1 MLFYKKNSEQVICDF
16 NSNLAGLTNEEAKV
30 RLEKY
35 GLNQLKEKPKVPT
48 WKLFLES
55 FKDPLVIILL
65 VAAIIQIF
73 LGDTVESLIIFA
85 VLAINSVLGV
95 VQTKKA
101 ESSLDSLKKLSVPNA
116 KVIRENEKLTIPSQE
131 IVPGDIVLLEAGDYV
146 PADGRILEA
155 QTFKV
160 VEGMLTGES
169 EPVLKHSD
177 KIDEDCPLG
186 DQKNMV
192 FSGSMVVYGRATY
205 IVTSSGMDTEVG
217 KIANLLDNAE
227 TKQTPLQ
234 QKLDDFGKKLGVV
247 IVILAALIFG
257 LQVFRGADI
266 MDSFMFAVAIAVAAI
281 PEALTS
287 IVTIVLASGTN
298 TMAKKQA
305 IIRKLPA
312 VETLG
317 STSVICTDKTGTLT
331 QNKMTV
337 VETYMYGIDSENYNG
352 FEYDTTCSSNKNDS
366 TLDVE
371 NKFDG
376 SEIALT
382 QALVQDRFLS
392 LSSILCN
399 DSDINEEGVEIGD
412 PTEVALINYA
422 TKSNVDYKSIREEN
436 IRISELPF
444 DSDRKL
450 MTTVNLVDD
459 ENIMFTKGAPDI
471 VFSRSK
477 YALKN
482 GELVEISEEILSEYQ
497 KINENFSNR
506 ALRVLAF
513 AYKVVE
519 SNFEPTLED
528 EKDLVLVGLMAM
540 IDPPREE
547 VFKAVKDAKSSGI
560 KTVMI
565 TGDHKTTA
573 AAIARE
579 IGLMDEKDLAL
590 TGSELDALTDEELDE
605 KLEHISV
612 YARVSPE
619 NKIRIVKAW
628 QKKGKVTA
636 MTGDGV
642 NDAPALK
649 QANIGIGMGSGTEVA
664 KDASAMV
671 LLDDNFATI
680 VNAIEVGRTVYNNIK
695 KSITYLFSGNLGGII
710 AILFA
715 VFAGWANPFTT
726 IQLLFINLVTDSLPA
741 ISLGFE
747 KPEKDVMNKPPRD
760 PNESIF
766 SKDAIISVAVR
777 GSIIGIVTILAQYIG
792 MQTSAVLGT
801 AMAFATL
808 TLSRIVQTFAARS
821 NSETILSLGV
831 MSNKYS
837 LGAVIVCLL
846 MFSITLLPFMRGIFA
861 IPDIFGFTHLAICFG
876 LAVSA
881 TVCMEISKLIRK

>member
-1 MLFYKKNSEQVICDF
+1 MFYQKDSVQVLNDLD
-16 NSNLAGLTNEEAKV
+16 SNLTGLTQEEV
-30 RLEKY
+30 TSRLKNY
-35 GLNQLKEKPKVPT
+35 GRNVLKEKPKTPT

-65 VAAIIQIF
+65 VAAMTQVF

-85 VLAINSVLGV
+85 VLGINAVLGV

-101 ESSLDSLKKLSVPNA
+101 DSSLDSLKKLSVPEA
-116 KVIRENEKLTIPSQE
+116 KVIRNNEKLTISSQE
-131 IVPGDIVLLEAGDYV
+131 LVPGDIVLLEAGDYV
-146 PADGRILEA
+146 PADGRIIES
-155 QTFKV
+155 QTLKV
-160 VEGMLTGES
+160 IEGMLTGES
-169 EPVLKHSD
+169 EPVLKNADTINEESS
-177 KIDEDCPLG
+177 LG

-205 IVTSSGMDTEVG
+205 VVTSCGMNTQVG
-217 KIANLLDNAE
+217 KIANLLETAE
-227 TKQTPLQ
+227 NKQTPLQ
-234 QKLDDFGKKLGVV
+234 QKLDDFGKKLGVA
-247 IVILAALIFG
+247 IVILAALIFA
-257 LQVFRGADI
+257 LEVFRGGDL
-266 MDSFMFAVAIAVAAI
+266 MNSFMFAIAIAVAAI

-298 TMAKKQA
+298 TMAKRQS

-337 VETYMYGIDSENYNG
+337 VETYLYGPDSDKFNGFDYIKDYTNTNSNNSEN
-352 FEYDTTCSSNKNDS
+352 TS
-366 TLDVE
+366 
-371 NKFDG
+371 DG
-376 SEIALT
+376 TEIAVCACAI
-382 QALVQDRFLS
+382 QERYLS

-399 DSDINEEGVEIGD
+399 DSDVNEEGIEIGD

-422 TKSNVDYKSIREEN
+422 EKYDVDYKSIREN
-436 IRISELPF
+436 YTRISEIPF

-450 MTTVNLVDD
+450 MTTVNLIDD
-459 ENIMFTKGAPDI
+459 ENIMFTKGAPDVI
-471 VFSRSK
+471 FKRCK
-477 YALKN
+477 YALKYD
-482 GELVEISEEILSEYQ
+482 EVVEISDEILDEYK

-513 AYKVVE
+513 AYKNVSDE
-519 SNFEPTLED
+519 FEPSLDD
-528 EKDLVLVGLMAM
+528 ENNLILIGLMAM

-547 VFKAVKDAKSSGI
+547 VFDAVKEAKSSGI
-560 KTVMI
+560 KTIMI

-579 IGLMDEKDLAL
+579 IGIMEKDDLAL
-590 TGSELDALTDEELDE
+590 TGQELDSLTDEELDN
-605 KLEHISV
+605 KLEKISV

-619 NKIRIVKAW
+619 NKIRIVKSW

-671 LLDDNFATI
+671 LVDDNFATI

-741 ISLGFE
+741 IALGFE
-747 KPEKDVMNKPPRD
+747 KPEKDTMNKPPRD
-760 PNESIF
+760 PNESILC
-766 SKDAIISVAVR
+766 KDTLKVVLTR

-792 MQTSAVLGT
+792 MQTSDALGA
-801 AMAFATL
+801 AMAFITI
-808 TLSRIVQTFAARS
+808 TLSRIIQTFAARS

-831 MSNKYS
+831 TSNKYA
-837 LGAVIVCLL
+837 LGAVIICLGML
-846 MFSITLLPFMRGIFA
+846 SLTFIPFMRGIFA
-861 IPDIFGFTHLAICFG
+861 IPLTFELKNLGVCLALAIT
-876 LAVSA
+876 AVG
-881 TVCMEISKLIRK
+881 CMESSKFVKTK

>member
-1 MLFYKKNSEQVICDF
+1 MFYQKDSVQVLNDLD
-16 NSNLAGLTNEEAKV
+16 SNLTGLTQEEV
-30 RLEKY
+30 TSRLKNY
-35 GLNQLKEKPKVPT
+35 GRNALKEKPKTPT

-65 VAAIIQIF
+65 VAAMTQVF

-85 VLAINSVLGV
+85 VLGINAVLGV

-101 ESSLDSLKKLSVPNA
+101 DSSLDSLKKLSVPEA
-116 KVIRENEKLTIPSQE
+116 KVIRNNEKLTISSQE
-131 IVPGDIVLLEAGDYV
+131 LVPGDIVLLEAGDYV
-146 PADGRILEA
+146 PADGRIIES
-155 QTFKV
+155 QTLKV
-160 VEGMLTGES
+160 IEGMLTGES
-169 EPVLKHSD
+169 EPVLKNADTINEESS
-177 KIDEDCPLG
+177 LG

-205 IVTSSGMDTEVG
+205 VVTSCGMNTQVG
-217 KIANLLDNAE
+217 KIANLLETAE
-227 TKQTPLQ
+227 NKQTPLQ
-234 QKLDDFGKKLGVV
+234 QKLDDFGKKLGVA
-247 IVILAALIFG
+247 IVILAALIFA
-257 LQVFRGADI
+257 LEVFRGGDL
-266 MDSFMFAVAIAVAAI
+266 MNSFMFAIAIAVAAI

-298 TMAKKQA
+298 TMAKRQS

-337 VETYMYGIDSENYNG
+337 VETYLYGPDSDKFNGFDYIKDYTNTNSNNSEN
-352 FEYDTTCSSNKNDS
+352 TS
-366 TLDVE
+366 
-371 NKFDG
+371 DG
-376 SEIALT
+376 TEIAVCACAI
-382 QALVQDRFLS
+382 QERYLS

-399 DSDINEEGVEIGD
+399 DSDVNEEGIEIGD

-422 TKSNVDYKSIREEN
+422 EKYDVDYKSIREN
-436 IRISELPF
+436 YTRISEIPF

-450 MTTVNLVDD
+450 MTTVNLIDD
-459 ENIMFTKGAPDI
+459 ENIMFTKGAPDVI
-471 VFSRSK
+471 FKRCK
-477 YALKN
+477 YALKYD
-482 GELVEISEEILSEYQ
+482 EVVEISDEILDEYK

-513 AYKVVE
+513 AYKDVSDE
-519 SNFEPTLED
+519 FEPSLDD
-528 EKDLVLVGLMAM
+528 ENNLILIGLMAM

-547 VFKAVKDAKSSGI
+547 VFDAVKEAKSSGI
-560 KTVMI
+560 KTIMI

-579 IGLMDEKDLAL
+579 IGIMEKDDLAL
-590 TGSELDALTDEELDE
+590 TGQELDSLTDEELDN
-605 KLEHISV
+605 KLEKISV

-671 LLDDNFATI
+671 LVDDNFATI

-741 ISLGFE
+741 IALGFE
-747 KPEKDVMNKPPRD
+747 KPEKDTMNKPPRD
-760 PNESIF
+760 PNESILC
-766 SKDAIISVAVR
+766 KDTLKVVLTR

-792 MQTSAVLGT
+792 MQTSDALGA
-801 AMAFATL
+801 AMAFITI
-808 TLSRIVQTFAARS
+808 TLSRIIQTFAARS

-831 MSNKYS
+831 TSNKYA
-837 LGAVIVCLL
+837 LGAVIICLGML
-846 MFSITLLPFMRGIFA
+846 SLTFLPFMRGIFA
-861 IPDIFGFTHLAICFG
+861 IPLTFELKNLGVCLALAIT
-876 LAVSA
+876 AVG
-881 TVCMEISKLIRK
+881 CMESSKFVKTK

>member
-1 MLFYKKNSEQVICDF
+1 MFYQKDSVQVLNDLD
-16 NSNLAGLTNEEAKV
+16 SNLTGLTQEEV
-30 RLEKY
+30 TSRLKNY
-35 GLNQLKEKPKVPT
+35 GRNVLKEKPKTPT

-65 VAAIIQIF
+65 VAAMTQVF

-85 VLAINSVLGV
+85 VLGINAVLGV

-101 ESSLDSLKKLSVPNA
+101 DSSLDSLKKLSVPEA
-116 KVIRENEKLTIPSQE
+116 KVIRNNEKLTISSQE
-131 IVPGDIVLLEAGDYV
+131 LVPGDIVLLEAGDYV
-146 PADGRILEA
+146 PADGRVIES
-155 QTFKV
+155 QTLKV
-160 VEGMLTGES
+160 IEGMLTGES
-169 EPVLKHSD
+169 EPVLKNADTINEESS
-177 KIDEDCPLG
+177 LG

-205 IVTSSGMDTEVG
+205 VVTSCGMNTQVG
-217 KIANLLDNAE
+217 KIANLLETAE
-227 TKQTPLQ
+227 NKQTPLQ
-234 QKLDDFGKKLGVV
+234 QKLDDFGKKLGVA
-247 IVILAALIFG
+247 IVILATLIFA
-257 LQVFRGADI
+257 LEVFRGGDL
-266 MDSFMFAVAIAVAAI
+266 MNSFMFAIAIAVAAI

-298 TMAKKQA
+298 TMAKRQS

-337 VETYMYGIDSENYNG
+337 VETYLYGPDSDKFNG
-352 FEYDTTCSSNKNDS
+352 FDYIKDYTNTNSNNN
-366 TLDVE
+366 E
-371 NKFDG
+371 NTSDG
-376 SEIALT
+376 TEIAVCACAI
-382 QALVQDRFLS
+382 QERYLS

-399 DSDINEEGVEIGD
+399 DSDVNEEGIEIGD

-422 TKSNVDYKSIREEN
+422 EKYDVDYKSIREN
-436 IRISELPF
+436 YTRISEIPF

-450 MTTVNLVDD
+450 MTTVNLIDD
-459 ENIMFTKGAPDI
+459 ENIMFTKGAPDVI
-471 VFSRSK
+471 FKRCK
-477 YALKN
+477 YALKYD
-482 GELVEISEEILSEYQ
+482 EVVEISDEILDEYK

-513 AYKVVE
+513 AYKNV
-519 SNFEPTLED
+519 SD
-528 EKDLVLVGLMAM
+528 EFKPSLDDENNLILIGLMAM

-547 VFKAVKDAKSSGI
+547 VFDAVKEAKSSGI
-560 KTVMI
+560 KTIMI

-573 AAIARE
+573 AAIAHE
-579 IGLMDEKDLAL
+579 IGIMEKDDLAL
-590 TGSELDALTDEELDE
+590 TGQELDSLTDEELDN
-605 KLEHISV
+605 KLEKISV

-671 LLDDNFATI
+671 LVDDNFATI

-741 ISLGFE
+741 IALGFE
-747 KPEKDVMNKPPRD
+747 KPEKDTMNKPPRD
-760 PNESIF
+760 PNESILC
-766 SKDAIISVAVR
+766 KDTLKVVLTR

-792 MQTSAVLGT
+792 MQTSDALGA
-801 AMAFATL
+801 AMAFITI
-808 TLSRIVQTFAARS
+808 TLSRIIQTFAARS

-831 MSNKYS
+831 TSNKYA
-837 LGAVIVCLL
+837 LGAVIICLGML
-846 MFSITLLPFMRGIFA
+846 SLTFLPFMRGIFA
-861 IPDIFGFTHLAICFG
+861 IPLTFELKNLGVCLALAIT
-876 LAVSA
+876 AVG
-881 TVCMEISKLIRK
+881 CMESSKFVKTK

>member
-1 MLFYKKNSEQVICDF
+1 MFYQKDSVQVLNDLD
-16 NSNLAGLTNEEAKV
+16 SNLTGLTQEEV
-30 RLEKY
+30 TSRLKNY
-35 GLNQLKEKPKVPT
+35 GRNVLKEKPKTPT

-65 VAAIIQIF
+65 VAAMTQVF

-85 VLAINSVLGV
+85 VLGINAVLGV

-101 ESSLDSLKKLSVPNA
+101 DSSLDSLKKLSVPEA
-116 KVIRENEKLTIPSQE
+116 KVIRNNEKLTISSQE
-131 IVPGDIVLLEAGDYV
+131 LVPGDIVLLEAGDYV
-146 PADGRILEA
+146 PADGRIIES
-155 QTFKV
+155 QTLKV
-160 VEGMLTGES
+160 IEGMLTGES
-169 EPVLKHSD
+169 EPVLKNADTINEESS
-177 KIDEDCPLG
+177 LG

-205 IVTSSGMDTEVG
+205 VVTSCGMNTQVG
-217 KIANLLDNAE
+217 KIANLLETAE
-227 TKQTPLQ
+227 NKQTPLQ
-234 QKLDDFGKKLGVV
+234 QKLDDFGKKLGVA
-247 IVILAALIFG
+247 IVILAALIFA
-257 LQVFRGADI
+257 LEVFRGGDL
-266 MDSFMFAVAIAVAAI
+266 MNSFMFAIAIAVAAI

-298 TMAKKQA
+298 TMAKRQS

-337 VETYMYGIDSENYNG
+337 VESYLYGPDSDKFNGFDYIKDYTNTNSNNSEN
-352 FEYDTTCSSNKNDS
+352 TS
-366 TLDVE
+366 
-371 NKFDG
+371 DG
-376 SEIALT
+376 TEIAVCACAI
-382 QALVQDRFLS
+382 QERYLS

-399 DSDINEEGVEIGD
+399 DSDVNEEGIEIGD

-422 TKSNVDYKSIREEN
+422 EKYDVDYKSIREN
-436 IRISELPF
+436 YTRISEIPF

-450 MTTVNLVDD
+450 MTTVNLIDD
-459 ENIMFTKGAPDI
+459 ENIMFTKGAPDVI
-471 VFSRSK
+471 FKRCK
-477 YALKN
+477 YALKYD
-482 GELVEISEEILSEYQ
+482 EVIEISDEILDEYK

-513 AYKVVE
+513 AYKNVADE
-519 SNFEPTLED
+519 FELSLDD
-528 EKDLVLVGLMAM
+528 ENNLILIGLMAM

-547 VFKAVKDAKSSGI
+547 VFDAVKEAKSSGI
-560 KTVMI
+560 KTIMI

-579 IGLMDEKDLAL
+579 IGIMEKDDLAL
-590 TGSELDALTDEELDE
+590 TGQELDSLTDEELDN
-605 KLEHISV
+605 KLEKISV

-671 LLDDNFATI
+671 LVDDNFATI

-741 ISLGFE
+741 IALGFE
-747 KPEKDVMNKPPRD
+747 KPEKDTMNKPPRD
-760 PNESIF
+760 PNESILC
-766 SKDAIISVAVR
+766 KDTLKVVLTR

-792 MQTSAVLGT
+792 MQTSDALGA
-801 AMAFATL
+801 AMAFITI
-808 TLSRIVQTFAARS
+808 TLSRIIQTFAARS

-831 MSNKYS
+831 TSNKYA
-837 LGAVIVCLL
+837 LGAVIICLGML
-846 MFSITLLPFMRGIFA
+846 SLTFLPFMRGIFA
-861 IPDIFGFTHLAICFG
+861 IPLTFELKNLGVCLALAIT
-876 LAVSA
+876 AVG
-881 TVCMEISKLIRK
+881 CMESSKFVKTK

>member
-1 MLFYKKNSEQVICDF
+1 MTQV
-16 NSNLAGLTNEEAKV
+16 
-30 RLEKY
+30 
-35 GLNQLKEKPKVPT
+35 
-48 WKLFLES
+48 
-55 FKDPLVIILL
+55 
-65 VAAIIQIF
+65 F

-85 VLAINSVLGV
+85 VLGINAVLGV

-101 ESSLDSLKKLSVPNA
+101 DSSLDSLKKLSVPEA
-116 KVIRENEKLTIPSQE
+116 KVIRNNEKLTISSQE
-131 IVPGDIVLLEAGDYV
+131 LVPGDIVLLEAGDYV
-146 PADGRILEA
+146 PADGRIIES
-155 QTFKV
+155 QTLKV
-160 VEGMLTGES
+160 IEGMLTGES
-169 EPVLKHSD
+169 EPVLKNADTINEESS
-177 KIDEDCPLG
+177 LG

-205 IVTSSGMDTEVG
+205 VVTSCGMNTQVG
-217 KIANLLDNAE
+217 KIANLLETAE
-227 TKQTPLQ
+227 NKQTPLQ
-234 QKLDDFGKKLGVV
+234 QKLDDFGKKLGVA
-247 IVILAALIFG
+247 IVILAALIFA
-257 LQVFRGADI
+257 LEVFRGGDL
-266 MDSFMFAVAIAVAAI
+266 MNSFMFAIAIAVAAI

-298 TMAKKQA
+298 TMAKRQS

-337 VETYMYGIDSENYNG
+337 VESYLYGPDSDKFNGFDYIKDYTNTNSNNSEN
-352 FEYDTTCSSNKNDS
+352 TS
-366 TLDVE
+366 
-371 NKFDG
+371 DG
-376 SEIALT
+376 TEIAVCACAI
-382 QALVQDRFLS
+382 QERYLS

-399 DSDINEEGVEIGD
+399 DSDVNEEGIEIGD

-422 TKSNVDYKSIREEN
+422 EKYDVDYKSIREN
-436 IRISELPF
+436 YTRISELPF

-450 MTTVNLVDD
+450 MTTVNLIDD
-459 ENIMFTKGAPDI
+459 ENIMFTKGAPDVI
-471 VFSRSK
+471 FKRCK
-477 YALKN
+477 YALKYD
-482 GELVEISEEILSEYQ
+482 EVVEISDEILDEYK

-513 AYKVVE
+513 AYKNVADE
-519 SNFEPTLED
+519 FEPSLDD
-528 EKDLVLVGLMAM
+528 ENNLILIGLMAM

-547 VFKAVKDAKSSGI
+547 VFDAVKEAKSSGI
-560 KTVMI
+560 KTIMI

-579 IGLMDEKDLAL
+579 IGIMEKDDLAL
-590 TGSELDALTDEELDE
+590 TGQELDSLTDEELDN
-605 KLEHISV
+605 KLEKISV

-671 LLDDNFATI
+671 LVDDNFATI

-710 AILFA
+710 TILFA

-741 ISLGFE
+741 IALGFE
-747 KPEKDVMNKPPRD
+747 KPEKDTMNKPPRD
-760 PNESIF
+760 PNESILC
-766 SKDAIISVAVR
+766 KDTLKVVLTR

-792 MQTSAVLGT
+792 MQTSDALGA
-801 AMAFATL
+801 AMAFITI
-808 TLSRIVQTFAARS
+808 TLSRIIQTFAARS

-831 MSNKYS
+831 TSNKYA
-837 LGAVIVCLL
+837 LGAVIICLGML
-846 MFSITLLPFMRGIFA
+846 SLTFLPFMRGIFA
-861 IPDIFGFTHLAICFG
+861 IPLTFELKNLGVCLALAIT
-876 LAVSA
+876 AVG
-881 TVCMEISKLIRK
+881 CMESSKFVKTK

>member
-1 MLFYKKNSEQVICDF
+1 MFYQKNSVEVLNDLD
-16 NSNLAGLTNEEAKV
+16 SNLTGLTQEESKL

-35 GLNQLKEKPKVPT
+35 GCNALQEKSKTPT
-48 WKLFLES
+48 WRLFLEN

-65 VAAIIQIF
+65 IAAMTQVF
-73 LGDTVESLIIFA
+73 LGDTVESIIIFT
-85 VLAINSVLGV
+85 VLVINAVLGV

-101 ESSLDSLKKLSVPNA
+101 ESSLDSLKKLSVPEA
-116 KVIRENEKLTIPSQE
+116 KVIRNNQKLTISSQE
-131 IVPGDIVLLEAGDYV
+131 LVPGDIVILEAGDYV
-146 PADGRILEA
+146 PADGRIIES
-155 QTFKV
+155 QTLKV
-160 VEGMLTGES
+160 IEGMLTGES
-169 EPVLKHSD
+169 EPVLKNTD
-177 KIDEDCPLG
+177 AINEECALG

-192 FSGSMVVYGRATY
+192 FSGSMVVYGRATFV
-205 IVTSSGMDTEVG
+205 VTSTGMNTEVG
-217 KIANLLDNAE
+217 KIADLLE
-227 TKQTPLQ
+227 TAGNKQTPLQ
-234 QKLDDFGKKLGVV
+234 EKLDDFGKKLGIA
-247 IVILAALIFG
+247 IVFLAGFIFALE
-257 LQVFRGADI
+257 VFRGKDL
-266 MDSFMFAVAIAVAAI
+266 MNSFMFAIAIAVAAI

-298 TMAKKQA
+298 IMAKKQS

-337 VETYMYGIDSENYNG
+337 VETYLYGPDSDKFNG
-352 FEYDTTCSSNKNDS
+352 FEYNKNYDF
-366 TLDVE
+366 LNVE
-371 NKFDG
+371 DTISSHSN
-376 SEIALT
+376 EIAVAGCML
-382 QALVQDRFLS
+382 QERYLN

-399 DSDINEEGVEIGD
+399 DSDVNEEGVEIGD

-422 TKSNVDYKSIREEN
+422 QKYDLDYKSIREECL
-436 IRISELPF
+436 RIAEIPF

-450 MTTVNLVDD
+450 MTTVNSIDRQ
-459 ENIMFTKGAPDI
+459 NIMFTKGAPDVI
-471 VFSRSK
+471 FSRCK
-477 YALKN
+477 YAIKCD
-482 GELVEISEEILSEYQ
+482 EILEMSDEILDEY
-497 KINENFSNR
+497 KKVNENFSNR

-513 AYKVVE
+513 AYKKVSDE
-519 SNFEPTLED
+519 FEPTLAD
-528 EKDLVLVGLMAM
+528 ENDLILIGLMAM

-547 VFKAVKDAKSSGI
+547 VFKAVEEAKSSGI
-560 KTVMI
+560 KTIMI

-579 IGLMDEKDLAL
+579 IGIMEKDDLAL
-590 TGSELDALTDEELDE
+590 TGKELDSLDDTELDS
-605 KLEHISV
+605 KLERISV

-671 LLDDNFATI
+671 LVDDNFATI
-680 VNAIEVGRTVYNNIK
+680 VNAIEVGRTVYSNIK

-710 AILFA
+710 SILFA

-747 KPEKDVMNKPPRD
+747 KPEKNTMNKPPRD
-760 PNESIF
+760 PNESIL
-766 SKDAIISVAVR
+766 SKDTLKVVLTR

-792 MQTSAVLGT
+792 MQTSDALGA
-801 AMAFATL
+801 AMAFSTI
-808 TLSRIVQTFAARS
+808 TLSRIIQTFAARS
-821 NSETILSLGV
+821 NSETIFSLGFT
-831 MSNKYS
+831 SNKYA
-837 LGAVIVCLL
+837 LGAVIICLA
-846 MFSITLLPFMRGIFA
+846 MFSTTLLPFMRGIFA
-861 IPDIFGFTHLAICFG
+861 IPSVFEIQNLAICFG
-876 LAVSA
+876 LAVLA
-881 TVCMEISKLIRK
+881 TICMEISKLFKR

>member
-1 MLFYKKNSEQVICDF
+1 MFYQKDSVQVLNDLD
-16 NSNLAGLTNEEAKV
+16 SNLTGLTQEEV
-30 RLEKY
+30 TSRLKNY
-35 GLNQLKEKPKVPT
+35 GRNALKEKPKTPT

-65 VAAIIQIF
+65 VAAMTQVF

-85 VLAINSVLGV
+85 VLGINAVLGV

-101 ESSLDSLKKLSVPNA
+101 DSSLDSLKKLSVPEA
-116 KVIRENEKLTIPSQE
+116 KVIRNNEKLTISSQE
-131 IVPGDIVLLEAGDYV
+131 LVPGDIVLLEAGDYV
-146 PADGRILEA
+146 PADGRIIES
-155 QTFKV
+155 QTLKV
-160 VEGMLTGES
+160 IEGMLTGES
-169 EPVLKHSD
+169 EPVLKNADTINEESS
-177 KIDEDCPLG
+177 LG

-205 IVTSSGMDTEVG
+205 VVTSCGMNTQVG
-217 KIANLLDNAE
+217 KIANLLETAE
-227 TKQTPLQ
+227 NKQTPLQ
-234 QKLDDFGKKLGVV
+234 QKLDDFGKKLGVA
-247 IVILAALIFG
+247 IVILAALIFA
-257 LQVFRGADI
+257 LEVFRGGDL
-266 MDSFMFAVAIAVAAI
+266 MNSFMFAIAIAVAAI

-298 TMAKKQA
+298 TMAKRQS

-337 VETYMYGIDSENYNG
+337 VESYLYGPDSDKFNGFDYIKDYTNTNSNNSEN
-352 FEYDTTCSSNKNDS
+352 TS
-366 TLDVE
+366 
-371 NKFDG
+371 DG
-376 SEIALT
+376 TEIAVCACAI
-382 QALVQDRFLS
+382 QERYLS

-399 DSDINEEGVEIGD
+399 DSDVNEEGIEIGD

-422 TKSNVDYKSIREEN
+422 EKYDVDYKSIREN
-436 IRISELPF
+436 YTRISEIPF

-450 MTTVNLVDD
+450 MTTVNLIDD
-459 ENIMFTKGAPDI
+459 ENIMFTKGAPDVI
-471 VFSRSK
+471 FKRCK
-477 YALKN
+477 YALKYD
-482 GELVEISEEILSEYQ
+482 EVIEISDEILDEYK

-513 AYKVVE
+513 AYKNV
-519 SNFEPTLED
+519 SD
-528 EKDLVLVGLMAM
+528 EFGPSLDDENNLILIGLMAM

-547 VFKAVKDAKSSGI
+547 VFDAVKEAKSSGI
-560 KTVMI
+560 KTIMI

-579 IGLMDEKDLAL
+579 IGIMEKDDLAL
-590 TGSELDALTDEELDE
+590 TGQELDSLTDEELDN
-605 KLEHISV
+605 KLEKISV

-671 LLDDNFATI
+671 LVDDNFATI

-741 ISLGFE
+741 IALGFE
-747 KPEKDVMNKPPRD
+747 KPEKDTMNKPPRD
-760 PNESIF
+760 PNESILC
-766 SKDAIISVAVR
+766 KDTLKVVLTR

-792 MQTSAVLGT
+792 MQTSDALGA
-801 AMAFATL
+801 AMAFITI
-808 TLSRIVQTFAARS
+808 TLSRIIQTFAARS

-831 MSNKYS
+831 TSNKYA
-837 LGAVIVCLL
+837 LGAVIICLGML
-846 MFSITLLPFMRGIFA
+846 SLTFLPFMRGIFA
-861 IPDIFGFTHLAICFG
+861 IPLTFELKNLGVCLALAIT
-876 LAVSA
+876 AVG
-881 TVCMEISKLIRK
+881 CMESSKFVKTK

>member
-1 MLFYKKNSEQVICDF
+1 MFYQKDSVQVLNDLD
-16 NSNLAGLTNEEAKV
+16 SNLTGLTQEEV
-30 RLEKY
+30 TSRLKNY
-35 GLNQLKEKPKVPT
+35 GRNVLKEKPKTPT

-65 VAAIIQIF
+65 VAAMTQVF

-85 VLAINSVLGV
+85 VLGINAVLGV

-101 ESSLDSLKKLSVPNA
+101 DSSLDSLKKLSVPEA
-116 KVIRENEKLTIPSQE
+116 KVIRNNEKLTISSQE
-131 IVPGDIVLLEAGDYV
+131 LVPGDIVLLEAGDYV
-146 PADGRILEA
+146 PADGRIIES
-155 QTFKV
+155 QTLKV
-160 VEGMLTGES
+160 IEGMLTGES
-169 EPVLKHSD
+169 EPVLKNADTINEESS
-177 KIDEDCPLG
+177 LG

-205 IVTSSGMDTEVG
+205 VVTSCGMNTQVG
-217 KIANLLDNAE
+217 KIANLLETAE
-227 TKQTPLQ
+227 NKQTPLQ
-234 QKLDDFGKKLGVV
+234 QKLDDFGKKLGVA
-247 IVILAALIFG
+247 IVILAALIFA
-257 LQVFRGADI
+257 LEVFRGGDL
-266 MDSFMFAVAIAVAAI
+266 MNSFMFAIAIAVAAI

-298 TMAKKQA
+298 TMAKRQS

-337 VETYMYGIDSENYNG
+337 VETYLYGPDSDKFNGFDYIKDYTNTNSNNSEN
-352 FEYDTTCSSNKNDS
+352 TS
-366 TLDVE
+366 
-371 NKFDG
+371 DG
-376 SEIALT
+376 TEIAVCACAI
-382 QALVQDRFLS
+382 QERYLS

-399 DSDINEEGVEIGD
+399 DSDVNEEGIEIGD

-422 TKSNVDYKSIREEN
+422 EKYDVDYKSIREN
-436 IRISELPF
+436 YTRISEIPF

-450 MTTVNLVDD
+450 MTTVNLIDD
-459 ENIMFTKGAPDI
+459 ENIMFTKGAPDVI
-471 VFSRSK
+471 FKRCK
-477 YALKN
+477 YALKYD
-482 GELVEISEEILSEYQ
+482 EVIEISDEILDEYK

-513 AYKVVE
+513 AYKNVADE
-519 SNFEPTLED
+519 FEPSLDD
-528 EKDLVLVGLMAM
+528 ENNLILIGLMAM

-547 VFKAVKDAKSSGI
+547 VFDAVKEAKSSSI
-560 KTVMI
+560 KTIMI

-579 IGLMDEKDLAL
+579 IGIMEKDDLAL
-590 TGSELDALTDEELDE
+590 TGQELDSLTDEELDN
-605 KLEHISV
+605 KLEKISV

-671 LLDDNFATI
+671 LVDDNFATI

-741 ISLGFE
+741 IALGFE
-747 KPEKDVMNKPPRD
+747 KPEKDTMNKPPRD
-760 PNESIF
+760 PNESILC
-766 SKDAIISVAVR
+766 KDTLKVVLTR

-792 MQTSAVLGT
+792 MQTSDALGA
-801 AMAFATL
+801 AMAFITI
-808 TLSRIVQTFAARS
+808 TLSRIIQTFAARS

-831 MSNKYS
+831 TSNKYA
-837 LGAVIVCLL
+837 LGAVIICLGML
-846 MFSITLLPFMRGIFA
+846 SLTFLPFMRGIFA
-861 IPDIFGFTHLAICFG
+861 IPLTFELKNLGVCLALAIT
-876 LAVSA
+876 AVG
-881 TVCMEISKLIRK
+881 CMESSKFVKTK

>member
-1 MLFYKKNSEQVICDF
+1 MFYQKDSVQVLNDLD
-16 NSNLAGLTNEEAKV
+16 SNLTGLTQEEV
-30 RLEKY
+30 TSRLKNY
-35 GLNQLKEKPKVPT
+35 GRNVLKEKPKTPT

-65 VAAIIQIF
+65 VAAMTQVF

-85 VLAINSVLGV
+85 VLGINAVLGV

-101 ESSLDSLKKLSVPNA
+101 DSSLDSLKKLSVPEA
-116 KVIRENEKLTIPSQE
+116 KVIRNNEKLTISSQE
-131 IVPGDIVLLEAGDYV
+131 LVPGDIVLLEAGDYV
-146 PADGRILEA
+146 PADGRIIES
-155 QTFKV
+155 QTLKV
-160 VEGMLTGES
+160 IEGMLTGES
-169 EPVLKHSD
+169 EPVLKNADTINEESS
-177 KIDEDCPLG
+177 LG

-205 IVTSSGMDTEVG
+205 VVTSCGMNTQVG
-217 KIANLLDNAE
+217 KIANLLETAE
-227 TKQTPLQ
+227 NKQTPLQ
-234 QKLDDFGKKLGVV
+234 QKLDDFGKKLGVA
-247 IVILAALIFG
+247 IVILAALIFA
-257 LQVFRGADI
+257 LEVFRGGDL
-266 MDSFMFAVAIAVAAI
+266 MNSFMFAIAIAVAAI

-298 TMAKKQA
+298 TMAKRQS

-337 VETYMYGIDSENYNG
+337 VETYLYGPDSDKFNGFDYIKDYTNTNSNNSEN
-352 FEYDTTCSSNKNDS
+352 TS
-366 TLDVE
+366 
-371 NKFDG
+371 DG
-376 SEIALT
+376 TEIAVCACAI
-382 QALVQDRFLS
+382 QERYLS

-399 DSDINEEGVEIGD
+399 DSDVNEEGIEIGD

-422 TKSNVDYKSIREEN
+422 EKYDVDYKSIREN
-436 IRISELPF
+436 YTRISEIPF

-450 MTTVNLVDD
+450 MTTVNLIDD
-459 ENIMFTKGAPDI
+459 ENIMFTKGAPDVI
-471 VFSRSK
+471 FKRCK
-477 YALKN
+477 YALKYD
-482 GELVEISEEILSEYQ
+482 EVVEISDEILDEYK

-513 AYKVVE
+513 AYKNVADE
-519 SNFEPTLED
+519 FEPSLDD
-528 EKDLVLVGLMAM
+528 ENNLILIGLMAM

-547 VFKAVKDAKSSGI
+547 VFDAVKEAKSSGI
-560 KTVMI
+560 KTIMI

-579 IGLMDEKDLAL
+579 IGIMEKDDLAL
-590 TGSELDALTDEELDE
+590 TGQELDSLTDEELDN
-605 KLEHISV
+605 KLEKISV

-619 NKIRIVKAW
+619 NKIRIVKSW

-671 LLDDNFATI
+671 LVDDNFATI

-741 ISLGFE
+741 IALGFE
-747 KPEKDVMNKPPRD
+747 KPEKDTMNKPPRD
-760 PNESIF
+760 PNESILC
-766 SKDAIISVAVR
+766 KDTLKVVLTR

-792 MQTSAVLGT
+792 MQTSDALGA
-801 AMAFATL
+801 AMAFITI
-808 TLSRIVQTFAARS
+808 TLSRIIQTFAARS

-831 MSNKYS
+831 TSNKYA
-837 LGAVIVCLL
+837 LGAVIICLGML
-846 MFSITLLPFMRGIFA
+846 SLTFLPFMRGIFA
-861 IPDIFGFTHLAICFG
+861 IPLTFELKNLGVCLALAIT
-876 LAVSA
+876 AVG
-881 TVCMEISKLIRK
+881 CMESSKFVKTK

>member
-1 MLFYKKNSEQVICDF
+1 MFYQKDSVQVLNDLD
-16 NSNLAGLTNEEAKV
+16 SNLTGLTQEEV
-30 RLEKY
+30 TSRLKNY
-35 GLNQLKEKPKVPT
+35 GRNVLKEKPKTPT

-65 VAAIIQIF
+65 VAAMTQVF

-85 VLAINSVLGV
+85 VLGINAVLGV

-101 ESSLDSLKKLSVPNA
+101 DSSLDSLKKLSVPEA
-116 KVIRENEKLTIPSQE
+116 KVIRNNEKLTISSQE
-131 IVPGDIVLLEAGDYV
+131 LVPGDIVLLEAGDYV
-146 PADGRILEA
+146 PADGRIIES
-155 QTFKV
+155 QTLKV
-160 VEGMLTGES
+160 IEGMLTGES
-169 EPVLKHSD
+169 EPVLKNADTINEESS
-177 KIDEDCPLG
+177 LG

-205 IVTSSGMDTEVG
+205 VVTSCGMNTQVG
-217 KIANLLDNAE
+217 KIANLLETAE
-227 TKQTPLQ
+227 NKQTPLQ
-234 QKLDDFGKKLGVV
+234 QKLDDFGKKLGVA
-247 IVILAALIFG
+247 IVILAALIFA
-257 LQVFRGADI
+257 LEVFRGGDL
-266 MDSFMFAVAIAVAAI
+266 MNSFMFAIAIAVAAI

-298 TMAKKQA
+298 TMAKRQS

-337 VETYMYGIDSENYNG
+337 VESYLYGPDSDKFNGFDYIKDYTNTNSNNSEN
-352 FEYDTTCSSNKNDS
+352 TS
-366 TLDVE
+366 
-371 NKFDG
+371 DG
-376 SEIALT
+376 TEIAVCACAI
-382 QALVQDRFLS
+382 QERYLS

-399 DSDINEEGVEIGD
+399 DSDVNEEGIEIGD

-422 TKSNVDYKSIREEN
+422 EKYDVDYKSIREN
-436 IRISELPF
+436 YTRISELPF

-450 MTTVNLVDD
+450 MTTVNLIDD
-459 ENIMFTKGAPDI
+459 ENIMFTKGAPDVI
-471 VFSRSK
+471 FKRCK
-477 YALKN
+477 YALKYD
-482 GELVEISEEILSEYQ
+482 EVVEISDEILDEYK

-513 AYKVVE
+513 AYKNVADE
-519 SNFEPTLED
+519 FEPSLDD
-528 EKDLVLVGLMAM
+528 ENNLILIGLMAM

-547 VFKAVKDAKSSGI
+547 VFDAVKEAKSSGI
-560 KTVMI
+560 KTIMI

-579 IGLMDEKDLAL
+579 IGIMEKDDLAL
-590 TGSELDALTDEELDE
+590 TGQELDSLTDEELNN
-605 KLEHISV
+605 KLEKISV

-671 LLDDNFATI
+671 LVDDNFATI

-710 AILFA
+710 TILFA

-741 ISLGFE
+741 IALGFE
-747 KPEKDVMNKPPRD
+747 KPEKDTMNKPPRD
-760 PNESIF
+760 PNESILC
-766 SKDAIISVAVR
+766 KDTLKVVLTR

-792 MQTSAVLGT
+792 MQSSDALGA
-801 AMAFATL
+801 AMAFVTI
-808 TLSRIVQTFAARS
+808 TLSRIIQTFAARS
-821 NSETILSLGV
+821 NSETIFSLGLT
-831 MSNKYS
+831 SNKYA
-837 LGAVIVCLL
+837 LGAVVICLGML
-846 MFSITLLPFMRGIFA
+846 SLTFLPFMRGIFA
-861 IPDIFGFTHLAICFG
+861 IPMTFEIRNLGVCLALAIT
-876 LAVSA
+876 AVG
-881 TVCMEISKLIRK
+881 CMESSKFVKTK

>member
-1 MLFYKKNSEQVICDF
+1 MFYQKDSVQVLNDLD
-16 NSNLAGLTNEEAKV
+16 SNLTGLTQEEV
-30 RLEKY
+30 TSRLKNY
-35 GLNQLKEKPKVPT
+35 GRNALKEKPKTPT

-65 VAAIIQIF
+65 VAAMTQVF

-85 VLAINSVLGV
+85 VLGINAVLGV

-101 ESSLDSLKKLSVPNA
+101 DSSLDSLKKLSVPEA
-116 KVIRENEKLTIPSQE
+116 KVIRNNEKLTISSQE
-131 IVPGDIVLLEAGDYV
+131 LVPGDIVLLEAGDYV
-146 PADGRILEA
+146 PADGRIIES
-155 QTFKV
+155 QTLKV
-160 VEGMLTGES
+160 IEGMLTGES
-169 EPVLKHSD
+169 EPVLKNADTINEESS
-177 KIDEDCPLG
+177 LG

-205 IVTSSGMDTEVG
+205 VVTSCGMNTQVG
-217 KIANLLDNAE
+217 KIANLLETAE
-227 TKQTPLQ
+227 NKQTPLQ
-234 QKLDDFGKKLGVV
+234 QKLDDFGKKLGVA
-247 IVILAALIFG
+247 IVILAALIFA
-257 LQVFRGADI
+257 LEVFRGGDL
-266 MDSFMFAVAIAVAAI
+266 MNSFMFAIAIAVAAI

-298 TMAKKQA
+298 TMAKRQS

-337 VETYMYGIDSENYNG
+337 VESYLYGPDSDKFNGFDYIKDYTNTNSNNSEN
-352 FEYDTTCSSNKNDS
+352 TS
-366 TLDVE
+366 
-371 NKFDG
+371 DG
-376 SEIALT
+376 TEIAVCACAI
-382 QALVQDRFLS
+382 QERYLS

-399 DSDINEEGVEIGD
+399 DSDVNEEGIEIGD

-422 TKSNVDYKSIREEN
+422 EKYDVDYKSIREN
-436 IRISELPF
+436 YTRISEIPF

-450 MTTVNLVDD
+450 MTTVNLIDD
-459 ENIMFTKGAPDI
+459 ENIMFTKGAPDVI
-471 VFSRSK
+471 FKRCK
-477 YALKN
+477 YALKYD
-482 GELVEISEEILSEYQ
+482 EVVEISDEILDEYK

-506 ALRVLAF
+506 DLRVLAF
-513 AYKVVE
+513 AYKNVA
-519 SNFEPTLED
+519 D
-528 EKDLVLVGLMAM
+528 EFGPSLDDENNLILIGLMAM

-547 VFKAVKDAKSSGI
+547 VFDAVKEAKSSGI
-560 KTVMI
+560 KTIMI

-579 IGLMDEKDLAL
+579 IGIMEKDDLAL
-590 TGSELDALTDEELDE
+590 TGQELDSLTDEELNN
-605 KLEHISV
+605 KLEKISV

-671 LLDDNFATI
+671 LVDDNFATI

-741 ISLGFE
+741 IALGFE
-747 KPEKDVMNKPPRD
+747 KPEKDTMNKPPRD
-760 PNESIF
+760 PNESILC
-766 SKDAIISVAVR
+766 KDTLKVVLTR

-792 MQTSAVLGT
+792 MQTSDALGA
-801 AMAFATL
+801 AMAFITI
-808 TLSRIVQTFAARS
+808 TLSRIIQTFAARS

-831 MSNKYS
+831 TSNKYA
-837 LGAVIVCLL
+837 LGAVIICLGML
-846 MFSITLLPFMRGIFA
+846 SLTFLPFMRGIFA
-861 IPDIFGFTHLAICFG
+861 IPLTFELKNLGVCLALAIT
-876 LAVSA
+876 AVG
-881 TVCMEISKLIRK
+881 CMESSKFVKTK

>member
-1 MLFYKKNSEQVICDF
+1 MFYQKNSVEVLNDLD
-16 NSNLAGLTNEEAKV
+16 SNLTGLTQEESKL

-35 GLNQLKEKPKVPT
+35 GCNALQEKSKTPT
-48 WKLFLES
+48 WRLFLEN

-65 VAAIIQIF
+65 IAAMTQVF
-73 LGDTVESLIIFA
+73 LGDTVESIIIFT
-85 VLAINSVLGV
+85 VLVINAVLGV

-101 ESSLDSLKKLSVPNA
+101 ESSLDSLKKLSVPEA
-116 KVIRENEKLTIPSQE
+116 KVIRNNQKLTISSQE
-131 IVPGDIVLLEAGDYV
+131 LVPGDIVILEAGDYV
-146 PADGRILEA
+146 PADGRIIES
-155 QTFKV
+155 QTLKV
-160 VEGMLTGES
+160 IEGMLTGES
-169 EPVLKHSD
+169 EPVLKNADTINEESS
-177 KIDEDCPLG
+177 LG

-205 IVTSSGMDTEVG
+205 VVTSCGMNTQVG
-217 KIANLLDNAE
+217 KIANLLETAE
-227 TKQTPLQ
+227 NKQTPLQ
-234 QKLDDFGKKLGVV
+234 QKLDDFGKKLGVA
-247 IVILAALIFG
+247 IVILAALIFA
-257 LQVFRGADI
+257 LEVFRGGDL
-266 MDSFMFAVAIAVAAI
+266 MNSFMFAIAIAVAAI

-298 TMAKKQA
+298 TMAKRQS

-337 VETYMYGIDSENYNG
+337 VETYLYGPDSDKFNGFDYIKDYTNTNSNNSEN
-352 FEYDTTCSSNKNDS
+352 TS
-366 TLDVE
+366 
-371 NKFDG
+371 DG
-376 SEIALT
+376 TEIAVCACAI
-382 QALVQDRFLS
+382 QERYLS

-399 DSDINEEGVEIGD
+399 DSDVNEEGIEIGD

-422 TKSNVDYKSIREEN
+422 EKYDVDYKSIREN
-436 IRISELPF
+436 YTRISEIPF

-450 MTTVNLVDD
+450 MTTVNLIDD
-459 ENIMFTKGAPDI
+459 ENIMFTKGAPDVI
-471 VFSRSK
+471 FKRCK
-477 YALKN
+477 YALKYD
-482 GELVEISEEILSEYQ
+482 EVIEISDEILDEYK

-513 AYKVVE
+513 AYKNVADE
-519 SNFEPTLED
+519 FEPSLDD
-528 EKDLVLVGLMAM
+528 ENNLILIGLMAM

-547 VFKAVKDAKSSGI
+547 VFDAVKEAKSSGI
-560 KTVMI
+560 KTIMI

-579 IGLMDEKDLAL
+579 IGIMEKDDLAL
-590 TGSELDALTDEELDE
+590 TGQELDSLTDEELDN
-605 KLEHISV
+605 KLEKISV

-671 LLDDNFATI
+671 LVDDNFATI

-741 ISLGFE
+741 IALGFE
-747 KPEKDVMNKPPRD
+747 KPEKDTMNKPPRD
-760 PNESIF
+760 PNESILC
-766 SKDAIISVAVR
+766 KDTLKVVLTR

-792 MQTSAVLGT
+792 MQTSDALGA
-801 AMAFATL
+801 AMAFITI
-808 TLSRIVQTFAARS
+808 TLSRIIQTFAARS

-831 MSNKYS
+831 TSNKYA
-837 LGAVIVCLL
+837 LGAVIICLGML
-846 MFSITLLPFMRGIFA
+846 SLTFLPFMRGIFA
-861 IPDIFGFTHLAICFG
+861 IPLTFELKNLGVCLALAIT
-876 LAVSA
+876 AVG
-881 TVCMEISKLIRK
+881 CMESSKFVKTK

>member
-1 MLFYKKNSEQVICDF
+1 MFYQKDSVQVLNDLD
-16 NSNLAGLTNEEAKV
+16 SNLTGLTQEEV
-30 RLEKY
+30 TSRLKNY
-35 GLNQLKEKPKVPT
+35 GRNVLKEKPKTPT

-65 VAAIIQIF
+65 VAAMTQVF

-85 VLAINSVLGV
+85 VLGINAVLGV

-101 ESSLDSLKKLSVPNA
+101 DSSLDSLKKLSVPEA
-116 KVIRENEKLTIPSQE
+116 KVIRNNEKLTISSQE
-131 IVPGDIVLLEAGDYV
+131 LVPGDIVLLEAGDYV
-146 PADGRILEA
+146 PADGRIIES
-155 QTFKV
+155 QTLKV
-160 VEGMLTGES
+160 IEGMLTGES
-169 EPVLKHSD
+169 EPVLKNADTINEESS
-177 KIDEDCPLG
+177 LG

-205 IVTSSGMDTEVG
+205 VVTSCGMNTQVG
-217 KIANLLDNAE
+217 KIANLLETAE
-227 TKQTPLQ
+227 NKQTPLQ
-234 QKLDDFGKKLGVV
+234 QKLDDFGKKLGVA
-247 IVILAALIFG
+247 IVILAALIFA
-257 LQVFRGADI
+257 LEVFRGGDL
-266 MDSFMFAVAIAVAAI
+266 MNSFMFAIAIAVAAI

-298 TMAKKQA
+298 TMAKRQS

-337 VETYMYGIDSENYNG
+337 VETYLYGPDSDKFNG
-352 FEYDTTCSSNKNDS
+352 FDYIKDYTNTNSNNN
-366 TLDVE
+366 E
-371 NKFDG
+371 NTSDG
-376 SEIALT
+376 TEIAVCACAI
-382 QALVQDRFLS
+382 QERYLS

-399 DSDINEEGVEIGD
+399 DSDVNEEGIEIGD

-422 TKSNVDYKSIREEN
+422 EKYDVDYKSIREN
-436 IRISELPF
+436 YTRISEIPF

-450 MTTVNLVDD
+450 MTTVNLIDD
-459 ENIMFTKGAPDI
+459 ENIMFTKGAPDVI
-471 VFSRSK
+471 FKRCK
-477 YALKN
+477 YALKYD
-482 GELVEISEEILSEYQ
+482 EVIEISDEILDEYK

-513 AYKVVE
+513 AYKNVADE
-519 SNFEPTLED
+519 FEPSLDD
-528 EKDLVLVGLMAM
+528 ENNLILIGLMAM
-540 IDPPREE
+540 IDPPRGE
-547 VFKAVKDAKSSGI
+547 VFDAVKEAKSSGI
-560 KTVMI
+560 KTIMI

-573 AAIARE
+573 AAIAHE
-579 IGLMDEKDLAL
+579 IGIMEKDDLAL
-590 TGSELDALTDEELDE
+590 TGQELDSLTDEELDN
-605 KLEHISV
+605 KLEKISV

-671 LLDDNFATI
+671 LVDDNFATI

-741 ISLGFE
+741 IALGFE
-747 KPEKDVMNKPPRD
+747 KPEKDTMNKPPRD
-760 PNESIF
+760 PNESILC
-766 SKDAIISVAVR
+766 KDTLKVVLTR

-792 MQTSAVLGT
+792 MQTSDALGA
-801 AMAFATL
+801 AMAFITI
-808 TLSRIVQTFAARS
+808 TLSRIIQTFAARS

-831 MSNKYS
+831 TSNKYA
-837 LGAVIVCLL
+837 LGAVIICLGML
-846 MFSITLLPFMRGIFA
+846 SLTFLPFMRGIFA
-861 IPDIFGFTHLAICFG
+861 IPLTFELKNLGVCLALAIT
-876 LAVSA
+876 AVG
-881 TVCMEISKLIRK
+881 CMESSKFVKTK

>member
-1 MLFYKKNSEQVICDF
+1 MFYQKDSVQVLNDLD
-16 NSNLAGLTNEEAKV
+16 SNLTGLTQEEV
-30 RLEKY
+30 TSRLKNY
-35 GLNQLKEKPKVPT
+35 GRNVLKEKPKTPT

-65 VAAIIQIF
+65 VAAMTQVF

-85 VLAINSVLGV
+85 VLGINAVLGV

-101 ESSLDSLKKLSVPNA
+101 DSSLDSLKKLSVPEA
-116 KVIRENEKLTIPSQE
+116 KVIRNNEKLTISSQE
-131 IVPGDIVLLEAGDYV
+131 LVPGDIVLLEAGDYV
-146 PADGRILEA
+146 PADGRIIES
-155 QTFKV
+155 QTLKV
-160 VEGMLTGES
+160 IEGMLTGES
-169 EPVLKHSD
+169 EPVLKNADTINEESS
-177 KIDEDCPLG
+177 LG

-205 IVTSSGMDTEVG
+205 VVTSCGMNTQVG
-217 KIANLLDNAE
+217 KIANLLETAE
-227 TKQTPLQ
+227 NKQTPLQ
-234 QKLDDFGKKLGVV
+234 QKLDDFGKKLGVA
-247 IVILAALIFG
+247 IVILAALIFA
-257 LQVFRGADI
+257 LEVFRGGDL
-266 MDSFMFAVAIAVAAI
+266 MNSFMFAIAIAVAAI

-298 TMAKKQA
+298 TMAKRQS

-337 VETYMYGIDSENYNG
+337 VETYLYGPDSDKFNGFDYIKDYTNTNSNNSEN
-352 FEYDTTCSSNKNDS
+352 TS
-366 TLDVE
+366 
-371 NKFDG
+371 DG
-376 SEIALT
+376 TEIAVCACAI
-382 QALVQDRFLS
+382 QERYLS

-399 DSDINEEGVEIGD
+399 DSDVNEEGIEIGD

-422 TKSNVDYKSIREEN
+422 EKYDVDYKSIREN
-436 IRISELPF
+436 YTRISEIPF

-450 MTTVNLVDD
+450 MTTVNLIDD
-459 ENIMFTKGAPDI
+459 ENIMFTKGAPDVI
-471 VFSRSK
+471 FKRCK
-477 YALKN
+477 YALKYD
-482 GELVEISEEILSEYQ
+482 EVVEISDEILDEYK

-513 AYKVVE
+513 AYKNVA
-519 SNFEPTLED
+519 D
-528 EKDLVLVGLMAM
+528 EFGPSLDDENNLILIGLMAM

-547 VFKAVKDAKSSGI
+547 VFDAVKEAKSSGI
-560 KTVMI
+560 KTIMI

-579 IGLMDEKDLAL
+579 IGIMEKDDLAL
-590 TGSELDALTDEELDE
+590 TGQELDSLTDEELDN
-605 KLEHISV
+605 KLEKISV

-671 LLDDNFATI
+671 LVDDNFATI

-741 ISLGFE
+741 IALGFE
-747 KPEKDVMNKPPRD
+747 KPEKDTMNKPPRD
-760 PNESIF
+760 PNESILC
-766 SKDAIISVAVR
+766 KDTLKVVLTR

-792 MQTSAVLGT
+792 MQTSDALGA
-801 AMAFATL
+801 AMAFITI
-808 TLSRIVQTFAARS
+808 TLSRIIQTFAARS

-831 MSNKYS
+831 TSNKYA
-837 LGAVIVCLL
+837 LGAVIICLGML
-846 MFSITLLPFMRGIFA
+846 SLTFLPFMRGIFA
-861 IPDIFGFTHLAICFG
+861 IPLTFELKNLGVCLALAIT
-876 LAVSA
+876 AVG
-881 TVCMEISKLIRK
+881 CMESSKFVKTK

>member
-1 MLFYKKNSEQVICDF
+1 MFYQKDSVQVLNDLD
-16 NSNLAGLTNEEAKV
+16 SNLTGLTQEEV
-30 RLEKY
+30 TSRLKNY
-35 GLNQLKEKPKVPT
+35 GRNVLKEKPKTPT

-65 VAAIIQIF
+65 VAAMTQVF

-85 VLAINSVLGV
+85 VLGINAVLGV

-101 ESSLDSLKKLSVPNA
+101 DSSLDSLKKLSVPEA
-116 KVIRENEKLTIPSQE
+116 KVIRNNEKLTISSQE
-131 IVPGDIVLLEAGDYV
+131 LVPGDIVLLEAGDYV
-146 PADGRILEA
+146 PADGRIIES
-155 QTFKV
+155 QTLKV
-160 VEGMLTGES
+160 IEGMLTGES
-169 EPVLKHSD
+169 EPVLKNADTINEESS
-177 KIDEDCPLG
+177 LG

-205 IVTSSGMDTEVG
+205 VVTSCGMNTQVG
-217 KIANLLDNAE
+217 KIANLLETAE
-227 TKQTPLQ
+227 NKQTPLQ
-234 QKLDDFGKKLGVV
+234 QKLDDFGKKLGVA
-247 IVILAALIFG
+247 IVILAALIFA
-257 LQVFRGADI
+257 LEVFRGGDL
-266 MDSFMFAVAIAVAAI
+266 MNSFMFAIAIAVAAI

-298 TMAKKQA
+298 TMAKKQS

-337 VETYMYGIDSENYNG
+337 VETYLYGPDSDKFNGFDYIKDYTNTNSNNSEN
-352 FEYDTTCSSNKNDS
+352 TS
-366 TLDVE
+366 
-371 NKFDG
+371 DG
-376 SEIALT
+376 TEIAVCACAI
-382 QALVQDRFLS
+382 QERYLS

-399 DSDINEEGVEIGD
+399 DSDVNEEGIEIGD

-422 TKSNVDYKSIREEN
+422 EKYDVDYKSIREN
-436 IRISELPF
+436 YTRISEIPF

-450 MTTVNLVDD
+450 MTTVNLIDD
-459 ENIMFTKGAPDI
+459 ENIMFTKGAPDVI
-471 VFSRSK
+471 FKRCK
-477 YALKN
+477 YALKYD
-482 GELVEISEEILSEYQ
+482 EVIEISDEILDEYK

-513 AYKVVE
+513 AYKNVADE
-519 SNFEPTLED
+519 FEPSLDD
-528 EKDLVLVGLMAM
+528 ENNLILIGLMAM

-547 VFKAVKDAKSSGI
+547 VFDAVKEAKSSGI
-560 KTVMI
+560 KTIMI

-573 AAIARE
+573 AAIAHE
-579 IGLMDEKDLAL
+579 IGIMEKDDLAL
-590 TGSELDALTDEELDE
+590 TGQELDSLTDEELDN
-605 KLEHISV
+605 KLEKISV

-671 LLDDNFATI
+671 LVDDNFATI

-741 ISLGFE
+741 IALGFE
-747 KPEKDVMNKPPRD
+747 KPEKDTMNKPPRD
-760 PNESIF
+760 PNESILC
-766 SKDAIISVAVR
+766 KDTLKVVLTR

-792 MQTSAVLGT
+792 MQTSDALGA
-801 AMAFATL
+801 AMAFITI
-808 TLSRIVQTFAARS
+808 TLSRIIQTFAARS

-831 MSNKYS
+831 TSNKYA
-837 LGAVIVCLL
+837 LGAVIICLGML
-846 MFSITLLPFMRGIFA
+846 SLTFLPFMRGIFA
-861 IPDIFGFTHLAICFG
+861 IPLTFELKNLGVCLALAIT
-876 LAVSA
+876 AVG
-881 TVCMEISKLIRK
+881 CMESSKFVKTK

>member
-1 MLFYKKNSEQVICDF
+1 MFYQKDSVQVLNDLD
-16 NSNLAGLTNEEAKV
+16 SNLTGLTQEEV
-30 RLEKY
+30 TSRLKNY
-35 GLNQLKEKPKVPT
+35 GRNVLKEKPKTPT

-65 VAAIIQIF
+65 VAAMTQVF

-85 VLAINSVLGV
+85 VLGINAVLGV

-101 ESSLDSLKKLSVPNA
+101 DSSLDSLKKLSVPEA
-116 KVIRENEKLTIPSQE
+116 KVIRNNEKLTISSQE
-131 IVPGDIVLLEAGDYV
+131 LVPGDIVLLEAGDYV
-146 PADGRILEA
+146 PADGRIIES
-155 QTFKV
+155 QTLKV
-160 VEGMLTGES
+160 IEGILTGES
-169 EPVLKHSD
+169 EPVLKNADTINEESS
-177 KIDEDCPLG
+177 LG

-205 IVTSSGMDTEVG
+205 VVTSCGMNTQVG
-217 KIANLLDNAE
+217 KIANLLETAE
-227 TKQTPLQ
+227 NKQTPLQ
-234 QKLDDFGKKLGVV
+234 QKLDDFGKKLGVA
-247 IVILAALIFG
+247 IVILAALIFA
-257 LQVFRGADI
+257 LEVFRGGDL
-266 MDSFMFAVAIAVAAI
+266 MNSFMFAIAIAVAAI

-298 TMAKKQA
+298 TMAKRQS

-337 VETYMYGIDSENYNG
+337 VESYLYGPDSDKFNG
-352 FEYDTTCSSNKNDS
+352 FDYIKDYTNTNSNNNKNTS
-366 TLDVE
+366 
-371 NKFDG
+371 DG
-376 SEIALT
+376 TEIAVCACAI
-382 QALVQDRFLS
+382 QERYLS

-399 DSDINEEGVEIGD
+399 DSDVNEEGIEIGD

-422 TKSNVDYKSIREEN
+422 EKYDVDYKSIREN
-436 IRISELPF
+436 YTRISEIPF

-450 MTTVNLVDD
+450 MTTVNLIDD
-459 ENIMFTKGAPDI
+459 ENIMFTKGAPDVI
-471 VFSRSK
+471 FKRCK
-477 YALKN
+477 YALKYD
-482 GELVEISEEILSEYQ
+482 EVVEISDEILDEYK

-513 AYKVVE
+513 AYKNV
-519 SNFEPTLED
+519 SD
-528 EKDLVLVGLMAM
+528 EFKPSLDDENNLILIGLMAM

-547 VFKAVKDAKSSGI
+547 VFDAVKEAKSSGI
-560 KTVMI
+560 KTIMI

-579 IGLMDEKDLAL
+579 IGIMEKDDLAL
-590 TGSELDALTDEELDE
+590 TGQELDSLTDEELNN
-605 KLEHISV
+605 KLEKISV

-671 LLDDNFATI
+671 LVDDNFATI

-741 ISLGFE
+741 IALGFE
-747 KPEKDVMNKPPRD
+747 KPEKDTMNKPPRD
-760 PNESIF
+760 PNESILC
-766 SKDAIISVAVR
+766 KDTLKVVLTR

-792 MQTSAVLGT
+792 MQTSDALGA
-801 AMAFATL
+801 AMAFITI
-808 TLSRIVQTFAARS
+808 TLSRIIQTFAARS

-831 MSNKYS
+831 TSNKYA
-837 LGAVIVCLL
+837 LGAVIICLGML
-846 MFSITLLPFMRGIFA
+846 SLTFLPFMRGIFA
-861 IPDIFGFTHLAICFG
+861 IPLTFELKNLGVCLALAIT
-876 LAVSA
+876 AVG
-881 TVCMEISKLIRK
+881 CMESSKFVKTK

>member
-1 MLFYKKNSEQVICDF
+1 MFYKETSEKAIRHFDSSLEGLSQMEVMKRLKKN
-16 NSNLAGLTNEEAKV
+16 
-30 RLEKY
+30 
-35 GLNQLKEKPKVPT
+35 GLNELREKEKTPT

-65 VAAIIQIF
+65 VAALVQIF
-73 LGDTVESLIIFA
+73 LGEVVESVIIFA
-85 VLAINSVLGV
+85 VLILNSILGV

-101 ESSLDSLKKLSVPNA
+101 EGSLDSLKQLSVPNA
-116 KVIRENEKLTIPSQE
+116 KVIRDGLKITVPSKDLVE
-131 IVPGDIVLLEAGDYV
+131 GDIVVLEAGDYV
-146 PADGRILEA
+146 PADGRIIEA

-169 EPVLKHSD
+169 EPVLKHED
-177 KIDEDCPLG
+177 KIDEECALG

-205 IVTSSGMDTEVG
+205 VVTACGMKTEIG
-217 KIANLLDNAE
+217 KIADLLDNAE
-227 TKQTPLQ
+227 NKETPLQ
-234 QKLDDFGKKLGVV
+234 KKLDDFGKKLGVG
-247 IVILAALIFG
+247 IVILASLIF
-257 LQVFRGADI
+257 LIQVIRGGNVA
-266 MDSFMFAVAIAVAAI
+266 DSFMFAIAIAVAAI
-281 PEALTS
+281 PEALSS
-287 IVTIVLASGTN
+287 IVTIVLAKGTN

-305 IIRKLPA
+305 VIRKLPA

-337 VETYMYGIDSENYNG
+337 VDFYMYGDEEKVLATDIGE
-352 FEYDTTCSSNKNDS
+352 EIALSSNDDIAS
-366 TLDVE
+366 TRDQNE
-371 NKFDG
+371 

-382 QALVQDRFLS
+382 LAS
-392 LSSILCN
+392 TLCN
-399 DSDINEEGVEIGD
+399 DSDITDEGVEIGD
-412 PTEVALINYA
+412 PTEVALINHA
-422 TKSNVDYKSIREEN
+422 DRNNINYKVLRERCN
-436 IRISELPF
+436 RLNELPF

-450 MTTVNLVDD
+450 MSTINQVEDKVY
-459 ENIMFTKGAPDI
+459 MFTKGAPDVI
-471 VFSRSK
+471 FNRCK
-477 YALKN
+477 YVLDDGDVVAIN
-482 GELVEISEEILSEYQ
+482 DEI
-497 KINENFSNR
+497 INQFKKANEDFSNK

-513 AYKVVE
+513 ATKE
-519 SNFEPTLED
+519 IEDKNFVPTLED
-528 EKDLVLVGLMAM
+528 EDELILIGLMAM

-547 VFKAVKDAKSSGI
+547 VYEAVKEAKESGI

-573 AAIARE
+573 AAIGRD
-579 IGLMDEKDLAL
+579 IGIMEENDLAL
-590 TGSELDALTDEELDE
+590 TGKELDDLTDEELDE

-628 QKKGKVTA
+628 QKKNKITA

-649 QANIGIGMGSGTEVA
+649 QADIGIGMGSGTEVA

-715 VFAGWANPFTT
+715 VIADWSNPFTT
-726 IQLLFINLVTDSLPA
+726 LQLLFINLVTDSLPA
-741 ISLGFE
+741 IALGFE
-747 KPEKDVMNKPPRD
+747 PPEKGIMKNPPRHPD
-760 PNESIF
+760 ESILAGGTLKTVLF
-766 SKDAIISVAVR
+766 R
-777 GSIIGIVTILAQYIG
+777 GSVIGIVTIFAQYIG
-792 MQTSAVLGT
+792 LLESPEMGT

-808 TLSRIVQTFAARS
+808 TLSRIVQTFASRS
-821 NSETILSLGV
+821 NTETIFSLGIS
-831 MSNKYS
+831 SNKYA
-837 LGAVIVCLL
+837 LGAVCICLV
-846 MFSITLLPFMRGIFA
+846 MFFLTLLPFMRGIFA
-861 IPDIFGFTHLAICFG
+861 MPMSFDIISLGISFG
-876 LAVSA
+876 LAIVASLVMEVSKK
-881 TVCMEISKLIRK
+881 IINI

>member
-1 MLFYKKNSEQVICDF
+1 MFYQKNSVEVLNDLD
-16 NSNLAGLTNEEAKV
+16 SNLTGLTQEESKL

-35 GLNQLKEKPKVPT
+35 GCNALQEKSKTPT
-48 WKLFLES
+48 WRLFLEN

-65 VAAIIQIF
+65 IAAMTQVF
-73 LGDTVESLIIFA
+73 LGDTVESIIIFT
-85 VLAINSVLGV
+85 VLVINAVLGV

-101 ESSLDSLKKLSVPNA
+101 ESSLDSLKKLSVPEA
-116 KVIRENEKLTIPSQE
+116 KVIRNNQKLTISSQE
-131 IVPGDIVLLEAGDYV
+131 LVPGDIVILEAGDYV
-146 PADGRILEA
+146 PADGRIIES
-155 QTFKV
+155 QTLKV
-160 VEGMLTGES
+160 IEGMLTGES
-169 EPVLKHSD
+169 EPVLKNTD
-177 KIDEDCPLG
+177 AINEECALG

-192 FSGSMVVYGRATY
+192 FSGSMVVYGRATFV
-205 IVTSSGMDTEVG
+205 VTSTGMNTEVG
-217 KIANLLDNAE
+217 KIADLLE
-227 TKQTPLQ
+227 TAGNKQTPLQ
-234 QKLDDFGKKLGVV
+234 EKLDDFGKKLGIA
-247 IVILAALIFG
+247 IVFLAGFIFALE
-257 LQVFRGADI
+257 VFRGKDL
-266 MDSFMFAVAIAVAAI
+266 MNSFMFAIAIAVAAI

-298 TMAKKQA
+298 IMAKKQS

-337 VETYMYGIDSENYNG
+337 VETYLYGPDSDKFNG
-352 FEYDTTCSSNKNDS
+352 FEYNKNYDF
-366 TLDVE
+366 LNVE
-371 NKFDG
+371 DTSSSHSN
-376 SEIALT
+376 EIAVAGCML
-382 QALVQDRFLS
+382 QERYLN

-399 DSDINEEGVEIGD
+399 DSDVNEEGVEIGD

-422 TKSNVDYKSIREEN
+422 QKYDLDYKSIREECL
-436 IRISELPF
+436 RIAEIPF

-450 MTTVNLVDD
+450 MTTVNSIDGQ
-459 ENIMFTKGAPDI
+459 NIMFTKGAPDVI
-471 VFSRSK
+471 FSRCK
-477 YALKN
+477 YAIKCD
-482 GELVEISEEILSEYQ
+482 EILEMSDEILDEY
-497 KINENFSNR
+497 KKVNENFSNR

-513 AYKVVE
+513 AYKNVA
-519 SNFEPTLED
+519 D
-528 EKDLVLVGLMAM
+528 EFGPSLDDENNLILIGLMAM

-547 VFKAVKDAKSSGI
+547 VFDAVKEAKSSGI
-560 KTVMI
+560 KTIMI

-579 IGLMDEKDLAL
+579 IGIMEKDDLAL
-590 TGSELDALTDEELDE
+590 TGQELDSLTDEELNN
-605 KLEHISV
+605 KLEKISV

-671 LLDDNFATI
+671 LVDDNFATI

-741 ISLGFE
+741 IALGFE
-747 KPEKDVMNKPPRD
+747 KPEKDTMNKPPRD
-760 PNESIF
+760 PNESILC
-766 SKDAIISVAVR
+766 KDTLKVVLTR

-792 MQTSAVLGT
+792 MQTSDALGA
-801 AMAFATL
+801 AMAFITI
-808 TLSRIVQTFAARS
+808 TLSRIIQTFAARS

-831 MSNKYS
+831 TSNKYA
-837 LGAVIVCLL
+837 LGAVIICLGML
-846 MFSITLLPFMRGIFA
+846 SLTFLPFMRGIFA
-861 IPDIFGFTHLAICFG
+861 IPLTFELKNLGVCLALAIT
-876 LAVSA
+876 AVG
-881 TVCMEISKLIRK
+881 CMESSKFVKTK

>member
-1 MLFYKKNSEQVICDF
+1 MFYQKDSVQVLNDLD
-16 NSNLAGLTNEEAKV
+16 SNLTGLTQEEV
-30 RLEKY
+30 TSRLKNY
-35 GLNQLKEKPKVPT
+35 GRNVLKEKPKTPT

-65 VAAIIQIF
+65 VAAMTQVF

-85 VLAINSVLGV
+85 VLGINAVLGV

-101 ESSLDSLKKLSVPNA
+101 DSSLDSLKKLSVPEA
-116 KVIRENEKLTIPSQE
+116 KVIRNNEKLTISSQE
-131 IVPGDIVLLEAGDYV
+131 LVPGDIVLLEAGDYV
-146 PADGRILEA
+146 PADGRIIES
-155 QTFKV
+155 QTLKV
-160 VEGMLTGES
+160 IEGMLTGES
-169 EPVLKHSD
+169 EPVLKNADTINEESS
-177 KIDEDCPLG
+177 LG

-205 IVTSSGMDTEVG
+205 VVTSCGMNTQVG
-217 KIANLLDNAE
+217 KIANLLETAE
-227 TKQTPLQ
+227 NKQTPLQ
-234 QKLDDFGKKLGVV
+234 QKLDDFGKKLGVA
-247 IVILAALIFG
+247 IVILAALIFA
-257 LQVFRGADI
+257 LEVFRGGDL
-266 MDSFMFAVAIAVAAI
+266 MNSFMFAIAIAVAAI

-298 TMAKKQA
+298 TMAKRQS

-337 VETYMYGIDSENYNG
+337 VETYLYGPDSDKFNGFDYIKDYTNTNSNNSEN
-352 FEYDTTCSSNKNDS
+352 TS
-366 TLDVE
+366 
-371 NKFDG
+371 DG
-376 SEIALT
+376 TEIAVCACAI
-382 QALVQDRFLS
+382 QERYLS

-399 DSDINEEGVEIGD
+399 DSDVNEEGIEIGD

-422 TKSNVDYKSIREEN
+422 EKYDVDYKSIREN
-436 IRISELPF
+436 YTRISEIPF

-450 MTTVNLVDD
+450 MTTVNLIDD
-459 ENIMFTKGAPDI
+459 ENIMFTKGAPDVI
-471 VFSRSK
+471 FKRCK
-477 YALKN
+477 YALKYD
-482 GELVEISEEILSEYQ
+482 EVVEISDEILDEYK

-513 AYKVVE
+513 AYKNVSDE
-519 SNFEPTLED
+519 FEPSLDD
-528 EKDLVLVGLMAM
+528 ENNLILIGLMAM

-547 VFKAVKDAKSSGI
+547 VFDAVKEAKSSGI
-560 KTVMI
+560 KTIMI

-579 IGLMDEKDLAL
+579 IGIMEKDDLAL
-590 TGSELDALTDEELDE
+590 TGQELDSLTDEELDN
-605 KLEHISV
+605 KLEKISV

-671 LLDDNFATI
+671 LVDDNFATI

-741 ISLGFE
+741 IALGFE
-747 KPEKDVMNKPPRD
+747 KPEKDTMNKPPRD
-760 PNESIF
+760 PNESILC
-766 SKDAIISVAVR
+766 KDTLKVVLTR

-792 MQTSAVLGT
+792 MQTSDALGA
-801 AMAFATL
+801 AMAFITI
-808 TLSRIVQTFAARS
+808 TLSRIIQTFAARS

-831 MSNKYS
+831 TSNKYA
-837 LGAVIVCLL
+837 LGAVIICLGML
-846 MFSITLLPFMRGIFA
+846 SLTFLPFMRGIFA
-861 IPDIFGFTHLAICFG
+861 IPLTFELKNLGVCLALAIT
-876 LAVSA
+876 AVG
-881 TVCMEISKLIRK
+881 CMESSKFVKTK